1 MDRPILFSAPMVRAI
16 LDGRKTMTR
25 RIDKPKFDKWQVGDR
40 LWVRETYV
48 PYHPEKNEGMEDFDT
63 DVLKVAY
70 RATTPDF
77 CGDCFDAKSRQELDE
92 QGYVSRWKPSI
103 FMPRKYSRILL
114 EITELKRERLQDI
127 SEADAKR
134 EGVNKEFRVYIATF
148 IHGSENAITKNESYK
163 LGFRSIWE
171 QINGRESWEQNPKVV
186 AIGFKV
192 LETKGGAK

>member
-25 RIDKPKFDKWQVGDR
+25 RVNKPKFDKWKVGDR
-40 LWVRETYV
+40 LWVRETY
-48 PYHPEKNEGMEDFDT
+48 
-63 DVLKVAY
+63 LKSLTGVICY
-70 RATTPDF
+70 RADYVM
-77 CGDCFDAKSRQELDE
+77 DE
-92 QGYVSRWKPSI
+92 EIIAQGKWKPSI

-134 EGVNKEFRVYIATF
+134 EGVNKEFLVDIATF

-171 QINGRESWEQNPKVV
+171 QINGRSSWYENPEVV

-192 LETKGGAK
+192 LEVQNG

>member
-16 LDGRKTMTR
+16 LAGRKTMTR
-25 RIDKPKFDKWQVGDR
+25 RVTKPKFDKWQVGDR

-48 PYHPEKNEGMEDFDT
+48 EYVPLDKYLDPIT
-63 DVLKVAY
+63 DEPLVAY
-70 RATTPDF
+70 RADGNPEIEEMLSE
-77 CGDCFDAKSRQELDE
+77 AKDKYLMFGEDS
-92 QGYVSRWKPSI
+92 GFVKNWCPSI

-134 EGVNKEFRVYIATF
+134 EGVEPEGDYWGGDMTF
-148 IHGSENAITKNESYK
+148 ISYQN
-163 LGFRSIWE
+163 GFRSIWE
-171 QINGRESWEQNPKVV
+171 QINGRDSWKQNPEVV

-192 LETKGGAK
+192 LETKGGVCE